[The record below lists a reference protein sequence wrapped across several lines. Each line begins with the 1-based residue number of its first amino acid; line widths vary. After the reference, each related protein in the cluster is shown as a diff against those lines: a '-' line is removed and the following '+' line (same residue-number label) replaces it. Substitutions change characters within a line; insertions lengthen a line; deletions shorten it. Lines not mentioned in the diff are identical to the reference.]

1 MNLIEIIDKLKEIA
15 LSKPNIN
22 FVGEG
27 DIYELNNLGNI
38 DYSVFYITQQTHSFS
53 ENIAYYQLNLFYV
66 DRLAKDNSNRLSIH
80 SVGMDAISNILNE
93 LTNTEDV
100 EVEFPIQF
108 NTFNE
113 RFADECAGVFC
124 TVTLITEKEIGLCY
138 E

>member
-38 DYSVFYITQQTHSFS
+38 DYSVFYITQQTHNYN
-53 ENIAYYQLNLFYV
+53 ENTAYYQLNLFYV

-80 SVGMDAISNILNE
+80 SVGMDAITNILNE
-93 LTNTEDV
+93 LTTIEDV
-100 EVEFPIQF
+100 EIDYPIAF
-108 NTFNE
+108 TTFNE
-113 RFADECAGVFC
+113 RFADDCAGVFC
-124 TVTLITEKEIGLCY
+124 TVTLITDKQIGGCY